1 MSDSEKTENG
11 EFSDEA
17 SIKEFSVDRVIDV
30 IESAVKEI
38 ENQEDYVSYSTLLD
52 IHLGDPLKFSED
64 DRTRVLDALLKVM
77 TNDKELVYNIGWD
90 LPDLIVSYISLED
103 DFQGPIR
110 DSPSIYKA
118 IKIFE
123 CLALSGN
130 AKELFLKSCEL
141 LTSIDIDDCQCD
153 SMESREKIFDIKLYC
168 IYELIESCLKK
179 IKTIHPSR
187 LLSMATYSYMNLVHK
202 NMDRI
207 DNMNFI
213 LKRVYTF
220 VKSYN
225 MPPLPERESIDY
237 SEDELEKIL
246 DEEKYLQRKLLTS
259 FLTQAVFVS
268 GPKYLNGYS
277 LELLAKLQREKQK
290 PLKFM
295 VHFKSESIV
304 FDRLTELAYS
314 LDINLREQFDLFLE
328 ESREIFDSFD
338 HEKSEDELYGDL
350 IESITTEFQ
359 DSISH
364 SLLADSKN
372 GLNMSLRGCI
382 MIYTH
387 SVVFKDLL
395 EKTNVEF
402 KDAVMITLRMMV
414 PEMVHSKFRRTF
426 YRDISMFW
434 SWLAVYKLAKSKK
447 PIEVSAVPKCLLNLY
462 LRVLLHACITSPQL
476 PAMRYNMMTLITKVL
491 FHSPQETAFTFLT
504 DTLENCPYDNIKSA
518 LVKILKEFVSRFD
531 PGDIDDKVAKL
542 NINKD
547 EKSAG
552 DSNDYSVT
560 LLCLSYKFIMNEER
574 FKVIMSL
581 IRKSKE
587 ETFFM
592 DTEND
597 DTITDIDNTK
607 AITLLSYLNLL
618 IAVKKHPF
626 FVEKKDTTSSLIN
639 EISEKI
645 SKVKESTSKSFY
657 EQRNS
662 KLNTL
667 DMLSIA
673 LDRLHEK

>member
-1 MSDSEKTENG
+1 MSDSDRTVNG
-11 EFSDEA
+11 ESSDEA
-17 SIKEFSVDRVIDV
+17 SIKEFHVEQVIDV

-38 ENQEDYVSYSTLLD
+38 ENLEDYVSYSTLLD
-52 IHLGDPLKFSED
+52 IHLGNPLKFSEN
-64 DRTRVLDALLKVM
+64 DRHKVLDALLRVLTK
-77 TNDKELVYNIGWD
+77 DKELVYNIGWD
-90 LPDLIVSYISLED
+90 LPGLIVPYIILED

-110 DSPSIYKA
+110 ESPSIYKA

-123 CLALSGN
+123 CLALAGN

-153 SMESREKIFDIKLYC
+153 SMDSREKIFDIKLYC
-168 IYELIESCLKK
+168 LYELIESCLKK

-187 LLSMATYSYMNLVHK
+187 LLSMATYSFMNLVHK

-207 DNMNFI
+207 DNMNFV

-220 VKSYN
+220 VKSYK

-237 SEDELEKIL
+237 SEDELKKIL

-259 FLTQAVFVS
+259 FLTHAVFIS

-277 LELLAKLQREKQK
+277 LELLSKLQREKQT
-290 PLKFM
+290 PLDFT
-295 VHFKSESIV
+295 VHYKSESIV

-338 HEKSEDELYGDL
+338 YEKNEDELYGDL
-350 IESITTEFQ
+350 VESITTEFQ
-359 DSISH
+359 DSISQ
-364 SLLADSKN
+364 SLLVDSKT
-372 GLNMSLRGCI
+372 GLNLSLRGCV

-387 SVVFKDLL
+387 SVVFKNLL
-395 EKTNVEF
+395 EKTNIKF
-402 KDAVMITLRMMV
+402 KDAVMITLRMMG
-414 PEMVHSKFRRTF
+414 PEMVHSKFRRPF
-426 YRDISMFW
+426 YRDTSMFW
-434 SWLAVYKLAKSKK
+434 SWLAVYKLVKSRKT
-447 PIEVSAVPKCLLNLY
+447 IDVLAVPKCLLFLY
-462 LRVLLHACITSPQL
+462 LQVLLHACITSPHL

-518 LVKILKEFVSRFD
+518 IVKILKEFVSRFD
-531 PGDIDDKVAKL
+531 PADIDDRVADFH
-542 NINKD
+542 INDD
-547 EKSAG
+547 EKSAANS
-552 DSNDYSVT
+552 DEYAAT
-560 LLCLSYKFIMNEER
+560 LLCLSYKFVMNEER

-581 IRKSKE
+581 VRKSIA
-587 ETFFM
+587 ETFFT

-597 DTITDIDNTK
+597 DTTIDIDNTK
-607 AITLLSYLNLL
+607 ATTLLSYLNLL

-626 FVEKKDTTSSLIN
+626 FVQKKDTISSLIN
-639 EISEKI
+639 EISEKV
-645 SKVKESTSKSFY
+645 SKTKESTSKLIY
-657 EQRNS
+657 EQRIS

-667 DMLSIA
+667 DMLCIA
-673 LDRLHEK
+673 LDRIHEK